1 MAWSMPKEAMVVD
14 EQAAKSAH
22 IEPASTPN
30 TGWSMPKEAILPEEA
45 SPLVQTQQI
54 SPAQRE
60 LQAKQDRIARAPS
73 NLWGALTGPDGS
85 FSAYREKNQFEGEE
99 VERKLKEIQKANPNM
114 GWQEAYEK
122 AGGQVNAGMPPIAL
136 SPAANT
142 AIQGT
147 TAGRWIFQQLAKVP
161 GKLWSGAKTA
171 TVGAAGAATYSA
183 VNDAAGGSVPGQIW
197 NAITGK

>member
-1 MAWSMPKEAMVVD
+1 MAWTMPKEVMITEEEKAPSV
-14 EQAAKSAH
+14 AAPAQQPVSA
-22 IEPASTPN
+22 
-30 TGWSMPKEAILPEEA
+30 GWTMPKEVMIVEEP
-45 SPLVQTQQI
+45 SPLVQTPQV

-60 LQAKQDRIARAPS
+60 LQAKQERIAKAPT
-73 NLWGALTGPDGS
+73 NLWGALTGPEGS

-114 GWQEAYEK
+114 GWSEAYEK
-122 AGGQVNAGMPPIAL
+122 AGGQVNAGMPPLAL
-136 SPAANT
+136 SPAAST

-161 GKLWSGAKTA
+161 GKLWGGAKTA

-183 VNDAAGGSVPGQIW
+183 INDAAGGSVPSQIW